1 MREFSPKVSPHPQAN
16 IKGKELKTEIMI
28 KKNITILILSA
39 FLVLFKP
46 AISEAVVSE
55 KYSGI
60 IWNYLEKLCG
70 FGPRNPGSEGYLKT
84 LELIRQVGKKYADD
98 VVEQPFLVQISDGKK
113 IPMVNLELQF
123 EGTEGGAPIVIG
135 SHFDTRP
142 FADQETHPEKQI
154 KPILGANDG
163 GSSTAVLLAMAHY
176 LFQHPAPRPI
186 HLVFF
191 DGEDYG
197 ARGSGLNLLGSTYYA
212 QSLLQEDRESWPYW
226 VLVVDMIGDKDLQ
239 IFKETFSLKGSGRF
253 LDKIYSVAKKQKN
266 SSFKSQS
273 KYTIFDDHYPFYKMG
288 IPATVL
294 IDFDYPYWHTQE
306 DTLDKCSPASMFS
319 VFSVVTET
327 IQSF

>member
-1 MREFSPKVSPHPQAN
+1 MRQGVNAEFM
-16 IKGKELKTEIMI
+16 T
-28 KKNITILILSA
+28 KKLITILILGA
-39 FLVLFKP
+39 CLVLLRP
-46 AISEAVVSE
+46 ATPEAMGGE
-55 KYSGI
+55 KYSQI
-60 IWNYLEKLCG
+60 IWNYLETLCG
-70 FGPRNPGSEGYLKT
+70 FGPRNPGSEGYQET
-84 LELIRQVGKKYADD
+84 LELIRRVGKKYADQ
-98 VVEQPFLVQISDGKK
+98 VVEQPFLVQVSEGKK
-113 IPMVNLELQF
+113 IRMVNLELQF
-123 EGTEGGAPIVIG
+123 AGTEGGAPIVIG

-142 FADQETHPEKQI
+142 FADQETDPEKQI

-163 GSSTAVLLAMAHY
+163 GSSTAVLLALAHY

-197 ARGSGLNLLGSTYYA
+197 ARGSGLNLLGSTHYA
-212 QSLLQEDRESWPYW
+212 QSLLQVDRKSWPYW
-226 VLVVDMIGDKDLQ
+226 VLIIDMIGDKDLQ
-239 IFKETFSLKGSGRF
+239 IFKETYSLKGSSHF
-253 LDKIYSVAKKQKN
+253 LDRIYSIAEKQKN

-306 DTLDKCSPASMFS
+306 DTLDKCSPESMFS

-327 IQSF
+327 IQSFQGRN

>member
-1 MREFSPKVSPHPQAN
+1 MLK
-16 IKGKELKTEIMI
+16 KGIITELMI
-28 KKNITILILSA
+28 KKLTTILILGIC
-39 FLVLFKP
+39 LVLLKP
-46 AISEAVVSE
+46 AIPEAVDNA
-55 KYSGI
+55 KYSQI
-60 IWNYLEKLCG
+60 IWNYLETLCG
-70 FGPRNPGSEGYLKT
+70 FGPRNPGSEGYRET
-84 LELIRQVGKKYADD
+84 IELIRSVGKKYADQ
-98 VVEQPFLVQISDGKK
+98 VVEQPFLVQVSEGKK

-123 EGTEGGAPIVIG
+123 AGTQGGVPIVIG

-163 GSSTAVLLAMAHY
+163 GSSTAVLLALAHY

-197 ARGSGLNLLGSTYYA
+197 ARGSGLNLLGSTHYA
-212 QSLLQEDRESWPYW
+212 QSLLQVDRKSWPYW

-239 IFKETFSLKGSGRF
+239 IFKETYSLKGSSRF
-253 LDKIYSVAKKQKN
+253 LDKIYSIAEKQKN

-306 DTLDKCSPASMFS
+306 DTLDKCSPESMFS

-327 IQSF
+327 IQSFQVEN